1 MLSEIHLC
9 DMWYQL
15 RTHVQWF
22 TQDFKACQQHV
33 VTSRKM
39 SFVVCERQTR
49 ASCVQQIHTYRA
61 EDMKAWQL
69 LLDWLTPAETLNW
82 HVEQNERMT
91 SHFQDTSHIISLLI
105 SGSTQT
111 MAYFRICATAPSEA
125 QHCVATLTE
134 ASWSLFFLRHA
145 MQTNGMNEKIKEI
158 WMRNEMIY
166 PTANHSEI
174 SPSMPLQSLQAP
186 APDHLLSEVQV
197 EQIPLAPP
205 LIDDWMLVVSLPVSP
220 REMTNEMTTL
230 SLHITAYHCII
241 V

>member
-1 MLSEIHLC
+1 
-9 DMWYQL
+9 
-15 RTHVQWF
+15 
-22 TQDFKACQQHV
+22 
-33 VTSRKM
+33 
-39 SFVVCERQTR
+39 
-49 ASCVQQIHTYRA
+49 
-61 EDMKAWQL
+61 MKAWQL

-105 SGSTQT
+105 SGSTLT

-174 SPSMPLQSLQAP
+174 SPSMPLQSL
-186 APDHLLSEVQV
+186 HISTGTCSWS
-197 EQIPLAPP
+197 PP
-205 LIDDWMLVVSLPVSP
+205 LRGAGRADSSGSTSDRRLDAGGFAPSLSKGNDKWNDHIV
-220 REMTNEMTTL
+220 TAYYCIL
-230 SLHITAYHCII
+230 LHITASLYNVADKNHSIWSESGRPAWLI
-241 V
+241 VHTAHSFSTCS